1 MADLLAE
8 ISGNGAEHRSSRYG
22 RALIY
27 SALFGWSFVC
37 LFPLYWLAI
46 ASLKDESSINN
57 GPFYVPFVDF
67 EPTLSSWRFILADP
81 YEHLLGPVANSL
93 IVAIVSSALVL
104 LISGLTVYS
113 LSRFRLSM
121 PFFLTASLVLASMGG
136 AGLVVL
142 PTVGMKSTL
151 IVALA
156 ALMLAAFLIRSRVP
170 AVGGGGLLAVIL
182 STRLLAP
189 MVVALPLYMMFSQVG
204 LVDTRLALIATYTAI
219 NLPVGVWLLL
229 PVFGPLATEQE
240 EAARLEGASHLRIVL
255 AILLPMLASTIAAVG
270 LLLFVLCW
278 NEYLFAA
285 FLGSNNALTLP
296 SWMAGQ
302 VSIKEAQV
310 GSEAEE
316 TAHLAAA
323 TVLMAVPLL
332 AAASMIQRFLGR
344 RFAQV
349 R

>member
-1 MADLLAE
+1 MRRSILIFALLAAACASPAPVTSTFLQPSTCAVE
-8 ISGNGAEHRSSRYG
+8 LPREHE
-22 RALIY
+22 
-27 SALFGWSFVC
+27 
-37 LFPLYWLAI
+37 LA
-46 ASLKDESSINN
+46 
-57 GPFYVPFVDF
+57 
-67 EPTLSSWRFILADP
+67 
-81 YEHLLGPVANSL
+81 
-93 IVAIVSSALVL
+93 
-104 LISGLTVYS
+104 
-113 LSRFRLSM
+113 
-121 PFFLTASLVLASMGG
+121 
-136 AGLVVL
+136 
-142 PTVGMKSTL
+142 
-151 IVALA
+151 
-156 ALMLAAFLIRSRVP
+156 
-170 AVGGGGLLAVIL
+170 LLAGQ
-182 STRLLAP
+182 A
-189 MVVALPLYMMFSQVG
+189 VVTIGRSDDVG
-204 LVDTRLALIATYTAI
+204 R
-219 NLPVGVWLLL
+219 NQGHP
-229 PVFGPLATEQE
+229 
-240 EAARLEGASHLRIVL
+240 
-255 AILLPMLASTIAAVG
+255 VG